1 MAMSPILCL
10 MVLNGKGS
18 STDPTHP
25 DPLDPSSSS
34 SSSFFLLVSWNFYA
48 ICFSERQAEPQRQL
62 QQSYNADSDFKEEGS
77 GWVGS
82 REDPIAF

>member
-18 STDPTHP
+18 PPDPTHP
-25 DPLDPSSSS
+25 DPLDSSSY
-34 SSSFFLLVSWNFYA
+34 SSSFFLLVSWNFYV

-62 QQSYNADSDFKEEGS
+62 RVSYNADSDFKEEGS

-82 REDPIAF
+82 REDPIPF